1 MYILYHFHQVNVI
14 YVRLKVS
21 LGQVKKNMF
30 FKHKRAAQSHYLLIY
45 SWPNVEK
52 FPSQQSFGKML
63 QSELISG

>member
-30 FKHKRAAQSHYLLIY
+30 FKHKRVAQSHYLLIY
-45 SWPNVEK
+45 S
-52 FPSQQSFGKML
+52 
-63 QSELISG
+63 